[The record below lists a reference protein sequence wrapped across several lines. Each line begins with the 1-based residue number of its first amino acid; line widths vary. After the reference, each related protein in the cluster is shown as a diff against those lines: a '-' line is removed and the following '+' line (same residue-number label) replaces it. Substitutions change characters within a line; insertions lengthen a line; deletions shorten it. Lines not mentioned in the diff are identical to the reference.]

1 MTSSKMNFDQIKD
14 TTNGYTDIHCH
25 GGGGFSFSDPNLDN
39 VRKAIAMHRSH
50 GTTRLMA
57 SLVTEPIDVLIQQ
70 INRLS
75 PLVDSGE
82 FMGIHLEGPYLSHA
96 KCGAHDPAL
105 LRYPDLNEI
114 QSLIEAGQGNI
125 LMVTIAPELPGA
137 LETIELM
144 VKNDITVAIGHS
156 AATYDQAIAAMN
168 AGATVATHFYNGMPK
183 FNEAE
188 HSITHAV
195 LEDPRVQL
203 ELILDGHHLSDEIV
217 KIVIEKA
224 NDRIILITDAMAAAG
239 SADGN
244 YKIGDLEVVVKGGA
258 ARLVSNGSLAGSTL
272 TLDRAHELLLKI
284 TGASGRD

>member
-1 MTSSKMNFDQIKD
+1 MNFDQIKD

-57 SLVTEPIDVLIQQ
+57 SLVTEPIDVLVQQ

-137 LETIELM
+137 IEAIDLM
-144 VKNDITVAIGHS
+144 VKNDVTVAVGHS
-156 AATYDQAIAAMN
+156 AASFEQAIAAID
-168 AGATVATHFYNGMPK
+168 AGASVATHFYNGMPK

-188 HSITHAV
+188 RSITHAV

-203 ELILDGHHLSDEIV
+203 ELILDGHHLPEEIV
-217 KIVIEKA
+217 KVVIEKA
-224 NDRIILITDAMAAAG
+224 KDRIVLITDAMAATG

-272 TLDRAHELLLKI
+272 TLNRAHELLSKI
-284 TGASGRD
+284 NGASGRD

>member
-57 SLVTEPIDVLIQQ
+57 SLVTEPIDVLIEQ
-70 INRLS
+70 IKRLN
-75 PLVDSGE
+75 PLVESGE

-96 KCGAHDPAL
+96 KCGAHNPAL
-105 LRYPDLNEI
+105 LRDPDLNEI

-137 LETIELM
+137 IEAIDLM
-144 VKNDITVAIGHS
+144 VKSDVTVAIGHS
-156 AATYDQAIAAMN
+156 AASFEQAMAAID

-183 FNEAE
+183 FNEADN
-188 HSITHAV
+188 SITHAV

-203 ELILDGHHLSDEIV
+203 ELILDGHHLSDDIV
-217 KIVIEKA
+217 KMVIEKA
-224 NDRIILITDAMAAAG
+224 KDRIVLITDAMAAAG
-239 SADGN
+239 SADGI
-244 YKIGDLEVVVKGGA
+244 YKIGELEVVVKNST
-258 ARLVSNGSLAGSTL
+258 ARLPSNNSLAGSTL
-272 TLDRAHELLLKI
+272 TMNIALSNMNSLN
-284 TGASGRD
+284 

>member
-1 MTSSKMNFDQIKD
+1 MNFDQIKD

-57 SLVTEPIDVLIQQ
+57 SLVTEPIDVLVQQ

-96 KCGAHDPAL
+96 KCGAHDPSL
-105 LRYPDLNEI
+105 LRNPDLTEI
-114 QSLIEAGQGNI
+114 QSLIDAGQGNI

-244 YKIGDLEVVVKGGA
+244 YKIGDLEVVVQGGA
-258 ARLVSNGSLAGSTL
+258 ARLVSNGSLAGSAL
-272 TLDRAHELLLKI
+272 TLDVARSRLLGYRKI
-284 TGASGRD
+284 

>member
-14 TTNGYTDIHCH
+14 TTNGFTDIHCH

-57 SLVTEPIDVLIQQ
+57 SLVTEPIDVLIEQ
-70 INRLS
+70 IKRLN
-75 PLVDSGE
+75 PLVESGE

-96 KCGAHDPAL
+96 KCGAHNPAL
-105 LRYPDLNEI
+105 LRDPDLNEI

-137 LETIELM
+137 IEAIDLM
-144 VKNDITVAIGHS
+144 VKSDVTVAIGHS
-156 AATYDQAIAAMN
+156 AASFEQAMAAID

-183 FNEAE
+183 FNEADN
-188 HSITHAV
+188 SITHAV

-203 ELILDGHHLSDEIV
+203 ELILDGHHLSDDIV
-217 KIVIEKA
+217 KMVIEKA
-224 NDRIILITDAMAAAG
+224 KDRIVLITDAMAAAG
-239 SADGN
+239 SADGI
-244 YKIGDLEVVVKGGA
+244 YKIGELEVVVKNST
-258 ARLVSNGSLAGSTL
+258 ARLPSNNSLAGSTL
-272 TLDRAHELLLKI
+272 TMNIALSNMNSLN
-284 TGASGRD
+284 

>member
-14 TTNGYTDIHCH
+14 TSNGYTDIHCH

-70 INRLS
+70 IKRLN
-75 PLVDSGE
+75 PLVESGE

-96 KCGAHDPAL
+96 KCGAHDPSL
-105 LRYPDLNEI
+105 LRNPDLNEI

-137 LETIELM
+137 IGAIDLM
-144 VKNDITVAIGHS
+144 VKNDVTVAIGHS
-156 AATYDQAIAAMN
+156 AASFEQAMAAID
-168 AGATVATHFYNGMPK
+168 AGASVATHFYNGMPK

-188 HSITHAV
+188 RSITHAV

-203 ELILDGHHLSDEIV
+203 ELILDGHHLPDEIV
-217 KIVIEKA
+217 KMVIAKA
-224 NDRIILITDAMAAAG
+224 KDRIVMITDAMAAAG
-239 SADGN
+239 SADGT
-244 YKIGDLEVVVKGGA
+244 YKIGDLEVVVNGGA

-272 TLDRAHELLLKI
+272 TMDHAYESIRK
-284 TGASGRD
+284 

>member
-1 MTSSKMNFDQIKD
+1 MNFDQIKD

-96 KCGAHDPAL
+96 KCGAHDPSL
-105 LRYPDLNEI
+105 LRNPDLTEI
-114 QSLIEAGQGNI
+114 QSLIDAGQGNI

-244 YKIGDLEVVVKGGA
+244 YKIGDLEVVVQGGA
-258 ARLVSNGSLAGSTL
+258 ARLVSNGSLAGSAL
-272 TLDRAHELLLKI
+272 TLDVARSRLLGYRKI
-284 TGASGRD
+284 

>member
-96 KCGAHDPAL
+96 KCGAHDPSL
-105 LRYPDLNEI
+105 LRNPDLTEI
-114 QSLIEAGQGNI
+114 QSLIDAGQGNI

-244 YKIGDLEVVVKGGA
+244 YKIGDLEVVVQGGA
-258 ARLVSNGSLAGSTL
+258 ARLVSNGSLAGSAL
-272 TLDRAHELLLKI
+272 TLDVARSRLLGYRKI
-284 TGASGRD
+284 

>member
-1 MTSSKMNFDQIKD
+1 MNFDQIKD

-57 SLVTEPIDVLIQQ
+57 SLVTEPIDVLVQQ

-137 LETIELM
+137 LEAIKLM
-144 VKNDITVAIGHS
+144 VKNDITVALGHS
-156 AATYDQAIAAMN
+156 AATYDQAMAGID
-168 AGATVATHFYNGMPK
+168 AGASVATHFYNGMPK

-188 HSITHAV
+188 RSITHAV

-203 ELILDGHHLSDEIV
+203 ELILDGHHLPDEIV
-217 KIVIEKA
+217 KTVIAKA
-224 NDRIILITDAMAAAG
+224 KDRIVLITDAMAAAG
-239 SADGN
+239 EPDGIFL
-244 YKIGDLEVVVKGGA
+244 IGALEVVVKNST
-258 ARLVSNGSLAGSTL
+258 ARLASNGSLAGSTL
-272 TLDRAHELLLKI
+272 TMDFAHQVLTKLS
-284 TGASGRD
+284 GASGRD